1 LAGTIFGPNA
11 KRPDSAEA
19 GYKVQPDRPGKPA
32 SANPAIARPQAGSP
46 IVRYIAKAAQQLV
59 QDRLL
64 LEEDTK
70 LFIPNVN

>member
-1 LAGTIFGPNA
+1 MQ

-19 GYKVQPDRPGKPA
+19 GYKGRPDRPGKPA
-32 SANPAIARPQAGSP
+32 SANPAIARSQASSP

-59 QDRLL
+59 QDRPL